1 MKNLETPRNIS
12 YRSTGKRR
20 GGVLRLASPGDI
32 GQMIKPF
39 VFLDLF
45 HLDTPS
51 SKMGMH
57 PHSGIATVTV
67 VMDGALEYR
76 ETTGN
81 QGELPAGGVEWM
93 SAGGGVWHEGGAA
106 QGGHVTGFQLWLAL
120 PAEDENG
127 PAQSRYVAPELVPS
141 HGPARVIIGNYGG
154 VSSLIRPRASINY
167 LHVKLRD
174 GERWTYQP
182 PAGHDVAWVAVATG
196 ALHSAGTTVRGE
208 VAVYEPGNGSI
219 DFVSEGASEFVLG
232 SAARHPH
239 DLVTGYY
246 SVHTSE
252 AALER
257 GEQEI
262 RRIGEQLRAANLM

>member
-1 MKNLETPRNIS
+1 MKPTEQRNIV
-12 YRSTGKRR
+12 YRSSGSTR
-20 GGVLRLASPGDI
+20 GGVNRLVSPGDL
-32 GQMIKPF
+32 GQLIKPF

-45 HLDTPS
+45 HLDTPA

-81 QGELPAGGVEWM
+81 QGQLPTGGVEWM

-106 QGGHVTGFQLWLAL
+106 PGQHVTGFQLWLAL

-127 PAQSRYVAPELVPS
+127 PASSQYVAPAHVPM
-141 HGPARVIIGNYGG
+141 HGPARIIIGSYGG
-154 VSSLIRPRASINY
+154 VSSPIRPRAPINY

-174 GERWTYQP
+174 GERWTYVP
-182 PAGHDVAWVAVATG
+182 PEHHDVGWVAVASG
-196 ALHSAGTTVRGE
+196 ALQTGGTTVRRE
-208 VAVYEPGNGSI
+208 VAVFEEGGGAI
-219 DFVSEGASEFVLG
+219 DVVAQGAAEFVLG

-239 DLVTGYY
+239 ELVTGSY
-246 SVHTSE
+246 SVHTSA
-252 AALER
+252 AALEL
-257 GEQEI
+257 GEREI
-262 RRIGEQLRAANLM
+262 RRIGAQLRAANLM